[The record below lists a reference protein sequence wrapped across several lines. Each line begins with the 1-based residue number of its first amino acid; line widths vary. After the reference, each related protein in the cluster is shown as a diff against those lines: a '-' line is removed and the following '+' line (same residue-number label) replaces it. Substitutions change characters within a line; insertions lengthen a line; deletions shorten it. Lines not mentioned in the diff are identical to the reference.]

1 MNTLVLPQNYEEW
14 RRCITVDCGIELTPD
29 YISQRLSALN
39 NKKDHH
45 TQKFIKLYGEAHLQS
60 VIGWFLQSQAAAE

>member
-1 MNTLVLPQNYEEW
+1 MDTLVLPQNYEQW
-14 RRCITVDCGIELTPD
+14 RRCITIDCGVELTPD

-45 TQKFIKLYGEAHLQS
+45 TQKFVKLYGEPHLQS
-60 VIGWFLQSQAAAE
+60 VIGWFVQAQAATE